1 MLRDRLVCGTCNRA
15 IQRRLLQETA
25 LTFDKALEI
34 TLSAEAA
41 DKDSKRLTGA
51 GTDKDLPTTQIGRVN
66 DRPLEPPPQ
75 QVHNTTKPP
84 RSWEKQPSFG
94 KGECFRCG
102 GKHDPSSCRFKQY
115 DCNFCKKRGHLARVC
130 RKRGSSNSTQERA
143 QRAHHVAG
151 EEVSAQVE
159 YGMFHISSGQV
170 SPYCASVTVNGSPI
184 SMEIDTGASVSIIS
198 LETFESIKQGE
209 SMLELEQ
216 TPVKLQTYNGGQ
228 IDVCG
233 STQVEVVHKG
243 QTLSLPLIVTQ
254 GHGPTLLGRNW
265 MEAFKLDWQTIF
277 RVGNNRTLQQTLLEH
292 SDVFKEE
299 LGELRGETAKFHV
312 DHDARPRFHKPR
324 QVPFTLREKVEREL
338 ERLQALGVIRPVRF
352 SDWAAPIV
360 PVMKSDGRV
369 RICGDYKVTINR
381 AAKLETYPIP
391 RIEELFTALSGGKLF
406 SKLDLSHAYLQ
417 VPLDEA
423 SRGLFEYWRLP
434 FGVASA
440 PSIFQR
446 VMENLLQGIP

>member
-34 TLSAEAA
+34 ALSAEAA

-66 DRPLEPPPQ
+66 DRPLEP

-84 RSWEKQPSFG
+84 KSNPVLGRGS
-94 KGECFRCG
+94 CFRCG

-143 QRAHHVAG
+143 QRAHHLAG

-159 YGMFHISSGQV
+159 YGMFHIGSGQV

-198 LETFESIKQGE
+198 LETFESITQGE

-446 VMENLLQGIP
+446 NLLQGIP